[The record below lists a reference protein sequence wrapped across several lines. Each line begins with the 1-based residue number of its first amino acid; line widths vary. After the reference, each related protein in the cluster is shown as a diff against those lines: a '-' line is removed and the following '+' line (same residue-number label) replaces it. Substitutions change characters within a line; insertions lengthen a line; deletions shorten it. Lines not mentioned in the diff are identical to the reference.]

1 MSSSCRSD
9 YEDFGDEETRNLMA
23 KYGRKLR
30 TPRLP
35 VVEAGDSQSLTASAL
50 SAHSATLGVSVPPV
64 PPPPKKPPVPTAPRP
79 RRVAAVAAS
88 AGMASRPS
96 PSVAS
101 AASAVAAAAS
111 TRAASAPRRG
121 SAEAGPPPRM
131 SGPGAVPTALPP
143 VLATPRGG
151 GPSGTGAGEHEAS
164 AAAGAATPVG
174 AGSGGAAAASSAAG
188 AEGAE
193 QETLGPHRSL
203 MPRKETLRRKQ
214 QTLLKKTDV
223 VFYRHHMR
231 RHFQRIL
238 EAVESTFND
247 TTKKKKVNMN
257 LSKPLTVTELRHL
270 SPAGV
275 RQP

>member
-1 MSSSCRSD
+1 
-9 YEDFGDEETRNLMA
+9 
-23 KYGRKLR
+23 
-30 TPRLP
+30 
-35 VVEAGDSQSLTASAL
+35 
-50 SAHSATLGVSVPPV
+50 
-64 PPPPKKPPVPTAPRP
+64 
-79 RRVAAVAAS
+79 
-88 AGMASRPS
+88 
-96 PSVAS
+96 
-101 AASAVAAAAS
+101 
-111 TRAASAPRRG
+111 
-121 SAEAGPPPRM
+121 
-131 SGPGAVPTALPP
+131 
-143 VLATPRGG
+143 
-151 GPSGTGAGEHEAS
+151 
-164 AAAGAATPVG
+164 VG